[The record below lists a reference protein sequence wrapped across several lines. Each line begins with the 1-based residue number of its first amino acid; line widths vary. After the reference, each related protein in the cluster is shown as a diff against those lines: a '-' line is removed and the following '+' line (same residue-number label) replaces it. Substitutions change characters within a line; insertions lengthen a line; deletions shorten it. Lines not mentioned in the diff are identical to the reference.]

1 MTIEGV
7 GGRDAGGPR
16 PQELIHP
23 VDAGKRID
31 PEPDV
36 KRGVAPVSD
45 PVSEVVSEVTPDD
58 VEETVLG

>member
-16 PQELIHP
+16 PQALRHP

-36 KRGVAPVSD
+36 KRGVEPVSE
-45 PVSEVVSEVTPDD
+45 PVSEVVLEATPDD
-58 VEETVLG
+58 VGESVQG